1 LNNLIGLF
9 LEIDCCPE
17 GSEEERSDNETE
29 TYRRGFKTLAAVGL
43 ECEKGPY
50 EGDKPRNSVYPAT

>member
-29 TYRRGFKTLAAVGL
+29 TYRPGFKTLAAVGL

-50 EGDKPRNSVYPAT
+50 EGDKGSS